1 MNLSL
6 KKILKHSN
14 VLFIS
19 ELDNSFKKIEN
30 ILNLFFKKIYY
41 TNSLEKA
48 NFFYEDF
55 FPNVIIIDINLQKD
69 NGMNFI
75 KEIRKRNKNLPII
88 VITDLKETNI
98 LLEAIKLNLIDYRP
112 PLHKGTKCDI
122 RFKSSLNSAKLNLLN
137 PYK

>member
-55 FPNVIIIDINLQKD
+55 FPNVIIENAKTAQINNAKKRF
-69 NGMNFI
+69 FI
-75 KEIRKRNKNLPII
+75 SFSF
-88 VITDLKETNI
+88 
-98 LLEAIKLNLIDYRP
+98 P
-112 PLHKGTKCDI
+112 PL
-122 RFKSSLNSAKLNLLN
+122 L
-137 PYK
+137 